1 MSHNEEGTNNNTV
14 TDNPHHVM
22 FVLLIFFYFSLLLL
36 HCRLDELYT
45 VYPVPGARSR
55 TPAGPPA
62 LTRPEL
68 DSSFSES
75 RPFTFS
81 SGSAAR
87 RTNRD
92 RFIDEFTRMLYIK
105 HLQFHIHYSA
115 CLYSVFTIYGLMWR
129 TDVWTGEIIEFYV

>member
-1 MSHNEEGTNNNTV
+1 MKKVPRTTLSRTTHTTLCLSFQYSS
-14 TDNPHHVM
+14 T
-22 FVLLIFFYFSLLLL
+22 SLFL

-81 SGSAAR
+81 SGGAAR

-115 CLYSVFTIYGLMWR
+115 CLYSVFTISY
-129 TDVWTGEIIEFYV
+129 